1 MEIKVFGPG
10 CARCTETERLVRQAA
25 EARGSDISVL
35 KVSDYLELMAARI
48 MSTPAVMI
56 DGTVKSTGRVPSR
69 EEIDTWI
76 DEALRN

>member
-10 CARCTETERLVRQAA
+10 CARCTQTEALVREAVAA
-25 EARGSDISVL
+25 KGGDISVT

-56 DGTVKSTGRVPSR
+56 DGTIKSAGKVPTR
-69 EEIDTWI
+69 EEIDGWI
-76 DEALRN
+76 DEAMQG